1 MNEKIVEL
9 LNKQLSNWNVL
20 NTKLH
25 NYHWYVTGQDFFTLH
40 AKFEEYYTQA
50 ATYIDEIA
58 ERILMINGKPVA
70 RLQDYLNTAT
80 IKEASNEESPKDMVQ
95 SIAEDF
101 EQLVKESQELIELA
115 EENGDQP
122 TADMFIGIRSNL
134 DQQVWMLRAYLG

>member
-58 ERILMINGKPVA
+58 ERILMIKGKPVA

-80 IKEASNEESPKDMVQ
+80 IKEASNEEDPKAMVH
-95 SIAEDF
+95 SIADDF

-115 EENGDQP
+115 EDNGDQP

-134 DQQVWMLRAYLG
+134 DQQVWMLRAYLK

>member
-40 AKFEEYYTQA
+40 EKFEEYYTQA

-70 RLQDYLNTAT
+70 RLQDYLSTTT
-80 IKEASNEESPKDMVQ
+80 IKEASNEEDPKEMVR
-95 SIAEDF
+95 SIADDF
-101 EQLVKESQELIELA
+101 EQLVKESKELIKLA
-115 EENGDQP
+115 EDNGDQP